1 MSGQPVRTQADISKF
16 RQQYLDTLQLQA
28 DINEMNYQANKIY
41 IKTGAPSQPTDT
53 RTADEKL
60 QDIYRLRSDVR
71 TLLREIMTGEDAN
84 IVAERLNEN
93 EIRFLAQQANIIFPE
108 LKKSYRL
115 GITSDLF
122 FQYFREY
129 MRKFQETSGVAIE
142 EMRQFVKD
150 HLPTKQQLQEFRQ
163 VVNNIMDLHNQIQQI
178 NRGEYLDL
186 GNYAELFIDRLNG
199 LEEIINDINKS
210 IIDATRIKNAIIR
223 NEVLKSI
230 NAIVRE
236 VPTKQQ
242 ISVIIKNLNI
252 GYDRADP
259 DFIINIFA
267 DALEV
272 IEFSD
277 DVREDLQLLNENL
290 EREDIA
296 RVPIPQQNFPERPR
310 PRDIIPPR
318 EQQPEGM
325 EFENLYLGERPM
337 FENPMFA
344 KPARELRKE
353 FLESQ
358 RQKQQSIRTEDER
371 LALEALLGMRQQQ
384 PFQEERQFTQEELEA
399 MNEPYKTPVV
409 QGQIVYDEYIPVE
422 RLQDVKIKTSRI
434 GNQIALLDYLDAMK
448 KIDPDEVNSW
458 SLTSIGS
465 TSIKTLNKKYTREQ
479 IYRILKL
486 NDERIQN
493 FWRNQPRPQKEG
505 KGVLTNSVKTSRIRG
520 RGLKTT
526 KPVDFTAGIM
536 SEPDYVPFGKYIINR
551 KRLGDGVC
559 MIKRING
566 KFMPD
571 MKTKRISPSLTAVF
585 RKVAGG
591 SLPNF
596 SELEKL
602 DDDEREYLKHIS
614 KKCNLSSR
622 LEVPSPKK
630 DKTETLVNQFEI
642 MRGQLIAGNDSKDLI
657 KNFKKILI
665 EMLEK
670 DLLPKGQA
678 KDILIDLARME

>member
-1 MSGQPVRTQADISKF
+1 MSGQPVRTQADISRF

-28 DINEMNYQANKIY
+28 DINELNYQANKIY

-71 TLLREIMTGEDAN
+71 TLLREIMTGDDAN

-115 GITSDLF
+115 GITSDIF

-150 HLPTKQQLQEFRQ
+150 HLPTKPQLQEFRQ
-163 VVNNIMDLHNQIQQI
+163 VINNIMDLRIQLVEEAPRREQEYI
-178 NRGEYLDL
+178 NLQ
-186 GNYAELFIDRLNG
+186 NYSELFIDKLNG
-199 LEEIINDINKS
+199 LEEIIDDITKN
-210 IIDATRIKNAIIR
+210 ITDATRIKNAIIR
-223 NEVLKSI
+223 NEALSMI
-230 NAIVRE
+230 NDIVRE
-236 VPTKQQ
+236 VPTRQQ
-242 ISVIIKNLNI
+242 ISVIIQNLNI
-252 GYDRADP
+252 GYNARDP
-259 DFIINIFA
+259 EFIVAMFRY
-267 DALEV
+267 ALEV

-277 DVREDLQLLNENL
+277 NVQRDLELLNNRLQEANIEL
-290 EREDIA
+290 NKI
-296 RVPIPQQNFPERPR
+296 PIQNFPEGRHK
-310 PRDIIPPR
+310 RDLIPVPTR
-318 EQQPEGM
+318 EQV
-325 EFENLYLGERPM
+325 
-337 FENPMFA
+337 
-344 KPARELRKE
+344 RKE
-353 FLESQ
+353 VREEKRNQAELLLDDLLSNVLSRFKNPQIQE
-358 RQKQQSIRTEDER
+358 EE
-371 LALEALLGMRQQQ
+371 EAPFREA

-399 MNEPYKTPVV
+399 MNEPYIAPAV
-409 QGQIVYDEYIPVE
+409 QGKIVYDEYIPLE
-422 RLQDVKIKTSRI
+422 RLQEIKIKKSRI
-434 GNQIALLDYLDAMK
+434 GNQIALLDYLETMK
-448 KIDPDEVNSW
+448 KIDPEEVNSW
-458 SLTSIGS
+458 SLTSLGS
-465 TSIKTLNKKYTREQ
+465 TSIKELNTKYKPQQ
-479 IYRILKL
+479 IYTLLKL
-486 NDERIQN
+486 NDEKIRN
-493 FWRNQPRPQKEG
+493 FWEKQPRPQKEG

-526 KPVDFTAGIM
+526 KPVDFSAGIM

-551 KRLGDGVC
+551 KRLCDGVC

-571 MKTKRISPSLTAVF
+571 MKTKRISPNLTAVF

-602 DDDEREYLKHIS
+602 DDEEREYLKHIS

-670 DLLPKGQA
+670 SLIPSGQA

>member
-1 MSGQPVRTQADISKF
+1 
-16 RQQYLDTLQLQA
+16 
-28 DINEMNYQANKIY
+28 MNYQANQIY

-115 GITSDLF
+115 GITSDIF

-163 VVNNIMDLHNQIQQI
+163 VVNNIMDLHNQIQEQSP
-178 NRGEYLDL
+178 GEYINL
-186 GNYAELFIDRLNG
+186 GNYAELFIDNLNG
-199 LEEIINDINKS
+199 LEEIIDDITKN
-210 IIDATRIKNAIIR
+210 ITDATRIKNAIIR
-223 NEVLKSI
+223 NDILSTI
-230 NAIVRE
+230 NDIVRE
-236 VPTKQQ
+236 VPTRQQ
-242 ISVIIKNLNI
+242 ISVIIQNLNI
-252 GYDRADP
+252 GYNARDP
-259 DFIINIFA
+259 DFIIEMFRY
-267 DALEV
+267 ALEL

-277 DVREDLQLLNENL
+277 NVQQDLELLNNRLQEANFEL
-290 EREDIA
+290 NKI
-296 RVPIPQQNFPERPR
+296 PIQNFPEGRHK
-310 PRDIIPPR
+310 RDLIPVPTR
-318 EQQPEGM
+318 EQV
-325 EFENLYLGERPM
+325 
-337 FENPMFA
+337 
-344 KPARELRKE
+344 RKE
-353 FLESQ
+353 VRKERVRQTRDEVESLVNDA
-358 RQKQQSIRTEDER
+358 ITN
-371 LALEALLGMRQQQ
+371 ALLNLNIPQIQEEEAPFREAPFREA

-399 MNEPYKTPVV
+399 MNEPYNPEINPMRPPIGK
-409 QGQIVYDEYIPVE
+409 QGVPNIVD
-422 RLQDVKIKTSRI
+422 R
-434 GNQIALLDYLDAMK
+434 
-448 KIDPDEVNSW
+448 VNYSY
-458 SLTSIGS
+458 IGS
-465 TSIKTLNKKYTREQ
+465 DNLKLLNKTARKDSGTANLVDYISALKRVEEDNSGTQEVMKRLGFSDINIVRSKNMTKE
-479 IYRILKL
+479 RIIEILNN
-486 NDERIQN
+486 NDEDISSIWNTYQER
-493 FWRNQPRPQKEG
+493 QPRLKKG

-551 KRLGDGVC
+551 KRLCDGVC

-571 MKTKRISPSLTAVF
+571 MKTKRISPNLTAVF